1 MRRIAIIDHNE
12 HDLIIEDINEE
23 VLEKEYGGDEQKYID
38 DNYDIE
44 NYEHRQ
50 AILALNGLL
59 AVGFFNNW
67 GRIRAQDHIN
77 KVIRHIRTDT
87 ANTV

>member
-1 MRRIAIIDHNE
+1 MYRNIKRLLDNLYITESGKFMKQTVKEAFDE
-12 HDLIIEDINEE
+12 FEE
-23 VLEKEYGGDEQKYID
+23 T
-38 DNYDIE
+38 NYDIE

-50 AILALNGLL
+50 AVLALNGFLS
-59 AVGFFNNW
+59 VGFFNNW

-77 KVIRHIRTDT
+77 KVIRHIRMDT

>member
-23 VLEKEYGGDEQKYID
+23 VLEKEYGGDEQKYIE

-44 NYEHRQ
+44 HYSWNWIIDSYY
-50 AILALNGLL
+50 LPNDDNGD
-59 AVGFFNNW
+59 F
-67 GRIRAQDHIN
+67 I
-77 KVIRHIRTDT
+77 
-87 ANTV
+87 TVEFSKLV

>member
-1 MRRIAIIDHNE
+1 MYRNIKRLLDNLYITESGKFMKQTVKEAFDE
-12 HDLIIEDINEE
+12 FEE
-23 VLEKEYGGDEQKYID
+23 T
-38 DNYDIE
+38 NYDIE

-50 AILALNGLL
+50 AVLALNGLL

-77 KVIRHIRTDT
+77 KVIRHIRMDT

>member
-1 MRRIAIIDHNE
+1 MYRNIKRLLDNLYITESGKFMKQTVKEAFDE
-12 HDLIIEDINEE
+12 FEE
-23 VLEKEYGGDEQKYID
+23 T
-38 DNYDIE
+38 NYDIE

-50 AILALNGLL
+50 AILALNGFL

-87 ANTV
+87 TNTV

>member
-38 DNYDIE
+38 GNYDIE
-44 NYEHRQ
+44 NYSWDW
-50 AILALNGLL
+50 I
-59 AVGFFNNW
+59 
-67 GRIRAQDHIN
+67 
-77 KVIRHIRTDT
+77 TDSYYLPDD
-87 ANTV
+87 NYGDLIEVDFSKLV

>member
-38 DNYDIE
+38 DQYDME
-44 NYEHRQ
+44 NYSWNW
-50 AILALNGLL
+50 IIDSYYLPNDDNGD
-59 AVGFFNNW
+59 F
-67 GRIRAQDHIN
+67 I
-77 KVIRHIRTDT
+77 
-87 ANTV
+87 TVEFSKLI

>member
-1 MRRIAIIDHNE
+1 MYRNIKRLLDNLYITESGKFMKQTVKEAFDE
-12 HDLIIEDINEE
+12 FEE
-23 VLEKEYGGDEQKYID
+23 T
-38 DNYDIE
+38 NYDIE

-50 AILALNGLL
+50 AVLALNGFL

-87 ANTV
+87 TNTV

>member
-1 MRRIAIIDHNE
+1 MYRNIKRLLDNLYITESGKFMKQTVKEAFDE
-12 HDLIIEDINEE
+12 FEE
-23 VLEKEYGGDEQKYID
+23 T
-38 DNYDIE
+38 NYDIE

-50 AILALNGLL
+50 AILALNRFL

-77 KVIRHIRTDT
+77 KVIRHIRMYT

>member
-1 MRRIAIIDHNE
+1 MYRNIKRLLDNLYITESGKFMKQTVKEAFDE
-12 HDLIIEDINEE
+12 FEE
-23 VLEKEYGGDEQKYID
+23 T
-38 DNYDIE
+38 NYDIE

-50 AILALNGLL
+50 AILALNRFL

-77 KVIRHIRTDT
+77 KVIRHIRMDT

>member
-44 NYEHRQ
+44 NYSWDW
-50 AILALNGLL
+50 I
-59 AVGFFNNW
+59 
-67 GRIRAQDHIN
+67 
-77 KVIRHIRTDT
+77 TDY
-87 ANTV
+87 NDGDFDGDLMEVDFSKLV

>member
-23 VLEKEYGGDEQKYID
+23 VLEKEYGGDEQKDID

-44 NYEHRQ
+44 NYSRNW
-50 AILALNGLL
+50 IIDSYYLPNDDNGD
-59 AVGFFNNW
+59 F
-67 GRIRAQDHIN
+67 I
-77 KVIRHIRTDT
+77 
-87 ANTV
+87 TVEFSKLI

>member
-1 MRRIAIIDHNE
+1 MYRNIKRLLD
-12 HDLIIEDINEE
+12 DLYITESCKFMKPTVKEAFDEFEE
-23 VLEKEYGGDEQKYID
+23 T
-38 DNYDIE
+38 NYDIE

-50 AILALNGLL
+50 AVLALNGFL

-67 GRIRAQDHIN
+67 GRIQAQDHIN
-77 KVIRHIRTDT
+77 KVIRHIRMDT

>member
-1 MRRIAIIDHNE
+1 MYRNIKRLLDNLYITESGKFMKQTVKEAFDE
-12 HDLIIEDINEE
+12 FEE
-23 VLEKEYGGDEQKYID
+23 T
-38 DNYDIE
+38 NYDIE

-50 AILALNGLL
+50 AVLALNGFL

-77 KVIRHIRTDT
+77 KVIRHIRMDT

>member
-38 DNYDIE
+38 DKYDIE
-44 NYEHRQ
+44 NYSWNW
-50 AILALNGLL
+50 IIDSYYLPNDDNGD
-59 AVGFFNNW
+59 F
-67 GRIRAQDHIN
+67 I
-77 KVIRHIRTDT
+77 
-87 ANTV
+87 TVEFSKLV

>member
-1 MRRIAIIDHNE
+1 MYRNIKRLLDNLYITESGKFMKQTVKEAFDE
-12 HDLIIEDINEE
+12 FEE
-23 VLEKEYGGDEQKYID
+23 T
-38 DNYDIE
+38 NYDIE

-50 AILALNGLL
+50 AVLALDGLL

>member
-1 MRRIAIIDHNE
+1 MYRNIKRLLDNLYITESGKFMKQTVKEAFDE
-12 HDLIIEDINEE
+12 FEE
-23 VLEKEYGGDEQKYID
+23 T
-38 DNYDIE
+38 NYDIE

-50 AILALNGLL
+50 AILALNGFL

-77 KVIRHIRTDT
+77 KVIRHIRMDT

>member
-23 VLEKEYGGDEQKYID
+23 VLEKQYGGDGQKYIE

-44 NYEHRQ
+44 NYSWDW
-50 AILALNGLL
+50 I
-59 AVGFFNNW
+59 
-67 GRIRAQDHIN
+67 
-77 KVIRHIRTDT
+77 TDSYYLPDD
-87 ANTV
+87 NYGDLMEVDFSKLV

>member
-1 MRRIAIIDHNE
+1 MYRNIKRLLDNLYITESGKFMKQTVKEVFDE
-12 HDLIIEDINEE
+12 FEE
-23 VLEKEYGGDEQKYID
+23 T
-38 DNYDIE
+38 NYDIE

-50 AILALNGLL
+50 AILALNGFL

-77 KVIRHIRTDT
+77 KVIRHIRMDT

>member
-44 NYEHRQ
+44 NYSWDWIIDSYH
-50 AILALNGLL
+50 LYD
-59 AVGFFNNW
+59 NND
-67 GRIRAQDHIN
+67 GEFHDVDF
-77 KVIRHIRTDT
+77 KELV
-87 ANTV
+87 

>member
-38 DNYDIE
+38 DHYDIE
-44 NYEHRQ
+44 NYSWYW
-50 AILALNGLL
+50 I
-59 AVGFFNNW
+59 
-67 GRIRAQDHIN
+67 
-77 KVIRHIRTDT
+77 TDSYYLPDD
-87 ANTV
+87 NYGDLMEVDFSKLV

>member
-1 MRRIAIIDHNE
+1 MNYRNIKRLLDNLYITESGKFMKQTVKEVFDE
-12 HDLIIEDINEE
+12 FEE
-23 VLEKEYGGDEQKYID
+23 T
-38 DNYDIE
+38 NYDIE

-50 AILALNGLL
+50 AILALNGFL

-77 KVIRHIRTDT
+77 KVIRHIRMDT

>member
-1 MRRIAIIDHNE
+1 MYRNIKRLLDNLYITESGKFMKQTVKEAFDE
-12 HDLIIEDINEE
+12 FEE
-23 VLEKEYGGDEQKYID
+23 T
-38 DNYDIE
+38 NYDIE
-44 NYEHRQ
+44 NEHRQ
-50 AILALNGLL
+50 AILALNRFL

-77 KVIRHIRTDT
+77 KVIRHIRMDT

>member
-44 NYEHRQ
+44 NYS
-50 AILALNGLL
+50 
-59 AVGFFNNW
+59 W
-67 GRIRAQDHIN
+67 D
-77 KVIRHIRTDT
+77 
-87 ANTV
+87 

>member
-1 MRRIAIIDHNE
+1 MYRNIKRLLDNLYITESGKFMKQTVKEAFDE
-12 HDLIIEDINEE
+12 FEE
-23 VLEKEYGGDEQKYID
+23 T
-38 DNYDIE
+38 NYDIE

-50 AILALNGLL
+50 AILALNGFL

-77 KVIRHIRTDT
+77 KVIRHIRNDT

>member
-44 NYEHRQ
+44 NYSWDW
-50 AILALNGLL
+50 ITDSYYLPDNGDSDLMEVDFSKL
-59 AVGFFNNW
+59 V
-67 GRIRAQDHIN
+67 
-77 KVIRHIRTDT
+77 
-87 ANTV
+87 

>member
-38 DNYDIE
+38 DHYDIE
-44 NYEHRQ
+44 NYSWDWITDSYYRPDDNDGYLIEVDFSK
-50 AILALNGLL
+50 LL
-59 AVGFFNNW
+59 
-67 GRIRAQDHIN
+67 
-77 KVIRHIRTDT
+77 
-87 ANTV
+87 